1 MYTRPPQGRFP
12 RGMRIPQNYSGNTFR
27 PTAEER
33 DDVPSDIPAPYYPT
47 DLPSYSPPI
56 PEPEEIEAES
66 TPTEDSDEPTEKQD
80 AVPVSR
86 KGTEGFHFSLRN
98 LFPSLGKEG
107 SGLGSE
113 ELLLLA
119 LVLLLSGSEG
129 NDDLILLLILLLL
142 VK

>member
-27 PTAEER
+27 PTAEDREEM
-33 DDVPSDIPAPYYPT
+33 PSDLPDPYYPT
-47 DLPSYSPPI
+47 DLPSYSPPS
-56 PEPEEIEAES
+56 PEPDENQATFQKSES
-66 TPTEDSDEPTEKQD
+66 FDEPKDKAD

-86 KGTEGFHFSLRN
+86 KSEEGFHFSLRN
-98 LFPSLGKEG
+98 LFPNFGKEG
-107 SGLGSE
+107 SGFGSE

-129 NDDLILLLILLLL
+129 DDDLILLLVLLLL

>member
-27 PTAEER
+27 PTAEDQEEAL
-33 DDVPSDIPAPYYPT
+33 PDIPAPYYPT
-47 DLPSYSPPI
+47 DLPSYSPPA
-56 PEPEEIEAES
+56 PDPDETEEVFQKSESHDEPEDK
-66 TPTEDSDEPTEKQD
+66 ED
-80 AVPVSR
+80 ALPVSR
-86 KGTEGFHFSLRN
+86 KGEEGFHFSLRN
-98 LFPSLGKEG
+98 LFPGLGKEG
-107 SGLGSE
+107 SGFGSE